1 MRSRTLPALTLSLA
15 YFACTG
21 AAPDTP
27 DTPDIP
33 DSPAPPSTDSVDLS
47 PQIEARGETPGA
59 GVRFAE
65 SLRDAVRAQPAPDSR
80 TDSPGWE
87 AFYAPDAVHEV
98 RVTLTTAARD
108 DLQADGR
115 TWVPAVV
122 SVDGVLFPNAG
133 VRRKGSTTWQGLDG
147 KPSLKIKLREFGD
160 GPRLVGLE
168 RLTLN
173 NMVSDPTQAREVIT
187 LRLWRALGSVATRAS
202 FAQVWIDEEPYG
214 LYTNIESLDDEWL
227 QRRYDRPDGTLWE
240 ANDEA
245 DFTEAGLP
253 FWELSEGSVDDG
265 ALLALTAALAED
277 GPFETRVAGIIN
289 LPQFLNYWATCLAT
303 GATDG
308 YPFHLNDAYVYADPG
323 NGGRLDF
330 IPWGM
335 DEAWVE
341 PFTHWTAG
349 QLAASCDADAACSK
363 ALHAAAVDVLSR
375 FEALD
380 VDAMVTDAYA
390 TSEPLLDMDPKVPYP
405 RAAIDAARIDLRA
418 RIAGWPEK
426 LRADL
431 GL

>member
-1 MRSRTLPALTLSLA
+1 MRPRPVRAPTVALALA
-15 YFACTG
+15 FLACN
-21 AAPDTP
+21 ASAPD
-27 DTPDIP
+27 
-33 DSPAPPSTDSVDLS
+33 APGPVVA
-47 PQIEARGETPGA
+47 PVEAPTEPPPIGEREHTPGA
-59 GVRFAE
+59 GARFAE
-65 SLRDAVRAQPAPDSR
+65 NLRDAVRAQVPPDSR

-98 RVTLTTAARD
+98 RVTLTEAARD
-108 DLQADGR
+108 DLQSDGR

-122 SVDGVLFPNAG
+122 SVDGQVFPHAG
-133 VRRKGSTTWQGLDG
+133 VRRKGSTTWQNLSG

-187 LRLWRALGSVATRAS
+187 LRLWRALGSNATRAS

-214 LYTNIESLDDEWL
+214 LYSNVEALDDEWL
-227 QRRYDRPDGTLWE
+227 QRRYDHPDGTLWE
-240 ANDEA
+240 ANNDA

-253 FWELSEGSVDDG
+253 FWELSEGSADDE
-265 ALLALTAALAED
+265 ALLALTAALQED
-277 GPFETRVAGIIN
+277 GPFETRVGAVVN
-289 LPQFLNYWATCLAT
+289 VPQFLRYWATCLAT

-330 IPWGM
+330 VPWGM

-341 PFTHWTAG
+341 PFSHWTAG
-349 QLAASCDADAACSK
+349 ELAAACEADPACEEALAATV
-363 ALHAAAVDVLSR
+363 VDVLAR

-380 VDAMVTDAYA
+380 VDGMVTEAYA
-390 TSEPLLDMDPKVPYP
+390 TSEPLLSADPKVPYP
-405 RAAIDAARIDLRA
+405 RATIDAARDELRA
-418 RIAGWPEK
+418 RIAGWPDK
-426 LRADL
+426 LRVDL